1 MNLDEILRKFP
12 SNAGLSAYAEECRR
26 LALQGWI
33 ASDAHPDRKHQIAC
47 TRADILLYACELRVL
62 LGQYTE
68 VASDAVRISSTAAIT
83 VKLCEQQVA
92 LEFRLLQTYLDL
104 LDDAEELPVECG
116 ESAAR
121 ANSRVS
127 HLNRLVE
134 EQRANASIAKTLAT
148 VRKMIVGLAPAAE

>member
-1 MNLDEILRKFP
+1 MKLDEILRQY
-12 SNAGLSAYAEECRR
+12 STNAALREYAEECRR
-26 LALQGWI
+26 LALQQWI
-33 ASDAHPDRKHQIAC
+33 ASDEHPDRRNQIAC

-62 LGQYTE
+62 LGEYTDL
-68 VASDAVRISSTAAIT
+68 ASTAVRISSTAAVTIR
-83 VKLCEQQVA
+83 LCEQQVA
-92 LEFRLLQTYLDL
+92 LEFRLLQSYLDL
-104 LDDAEELPVECG
+104 LEDAEALPVECG

-134 EQRANASIAKTLAT
+134 EQRANAPIAKTIAT